1 MSRML
6 VEQVGTEEGR
16 VLPIY
21 LKYLRL
27 TVLRRDMIPGQRREL
42 TTLAHVM
49 DRLIQRNI
57 LGAMDIVNQ
66 RIKAL
71 ELVVNGSI
79 WGVVQHLEL
88 VPQDSERI
96 TSNAEMQ
103 SAAREFK
110 WESKLQKEITGKGG
124 RVWGWQYRDDK
135 GQGGKKGDG
144 KKGASK
150 GGKDQGGAHR
160 LEPTKPHN

>member
-1 MSRML
+1 M
-6 VEQVGTEEGR
+6 
-16 VLPIY
+16 
-21 LKYLRL
+21 
-27 TVLRRDMIPGQRREL
+27 
-42 TTLAHVM
+42 
-49 DRLIQRNI
+49 
-57 LGAMDIVNQ
+57 
-66 RIKAL
+66 
-71 ELVVNGSI
+71 
-79 WGVVQHLEL
+79 VQHLEL

-150 GGKDQGGAHR
+150 GGKDRGELTAWNPRSLTIEHSSPSAR
-160 LEPTKPHN
+160 ASATRSRSSEI